1 MLEGERDW
9 EGEYKVNITGVT
21 TLLLTSQIYQP
32 YLHCQRTGKFEV
44 RSAPCVPVQRPHS
57 VSLHLDVLSCTVI
70 TICDSYLRIFSCFP
84 RFHKW
89 TQASDKAMESMI
101 TKKTKFDVHSEIA
114 FHIHTFSKS
123 SIILT
128 INVLASG
135 DFLSISIAL
144 CVA

>member
-44 RSAPCVPVQRPHS
+44 RNAPCVPDQRPHS

-70 TICDSYLRIFSCFP
+70 TISDSYLRILVVFP
-84 RFHKW
+84 DFANGH
-89 TQASDKAMESMI
+89 KAMKSLI
-101 TKKTKFDVHSEIA
+101 TKKTKFNAHSEVA
-114 FHIHTFSKS
+114 FRIHTFSKS